1 MGLCS
6 SKIEPNVSKSKKHR
20 STDEV
25 HTNLDNL
32 SDAVVDINNTEDASV
47 RATLKDVEDKNKATP
62 IYANNE
68 NNSSTDNNDIKKS
81 SSLISKVDS
90 GIGKRSKPSSYEN
103 NIETPIPAENSSQM
117 KKYIISNPNV
127 KLSTSKL
134 IKDDM
139 INQNVNKSSLSM
151 SNTMDMSGVYSPLA
165 DLQDTPQKEDTYK
178 VLLLGVGESGKST
191 VLKQFK
197 ILRQGGYTQDELEKL
212 RSVIYKNLLDIVTD
226 ICKARNKYKIPVGEA
241 DIKDLK
247 GTIKDVDDFMNTL
260 RLSIDNRNEFITRNV
275 PLEELEIEDIVGLPS
290 KFFAYL
296 AILWKTPATQAL
308 LRSKHRKN
316 FHLLGNA
323 SYFIDSLER
332 ISKPDYV
339 PTVDDVLKARIQ
351 TSGIQETTVEMQEDN
366 IKLKIYDVGGQ
377 RVERKKWIQCFSNV
391 SILIFCVSLSDYDSP
406 LEEDPKIN
414 ALAESIQLF
423 DSIVNSK
430 WFVNTQ
436 VMLFLNKIDIFIK
449 KIKQSPLNTYF
460 PEYSGDPKDAKASVK
475 YILSLL
481 KARNRANLTIYPHV
495 TQATDSS
502 NIELVFATLAETV
515 LENKIKN
522 LGAI

>member
-6 SKIEPNVSKSKKHR
+6 SKVEPDLPKIEERR
-20 STDEV
+20 SAEDV
-25 HTNLDNL
+25 HTNIENL
-32 SDAVVDINNTEDASV
+32 SDEALDFNTNDASI
-47 RATLKDVEDKNKATP
+47 RAAP
-62 IYANNE
+62 IYADKDEHCSTE
-68 NNSSTDNNDIKKS
+68 NNDVKKTSSI
-81 SSLISKVDS
+81 ISKVDS
-90 GIGKRSKPSSYEN
+90 GTGKKTRFSTN
-103 NIETPIPAENSSQM
+103 ETNVESPIPLEGPTQL
-117 KKYIISNPNV
+117 KKYILNNPNV

-134 IKDDM
+134 LKDDM
-139 INQNVNKSSLSM
+139 VNQTANKNSLSM
-151 SNTMDMSGVYSPLA
+151 SNTRDMSGVYSPLG
-165 DLQDTPQKEDTYK
+165 DLQDTSQNEDTHK

-197 ILRQGGYTQDELEKL
+197 ILHQGGYTNDELHKM
-212 RSVIYKNLLDIVTD
+212 RPVIYKNLLEIASD
-226 ICKARNKYKIPVGEA
+226 ICKARRKYKIPVGES
-241 DIKDLK
+241 DIKNFKD
-247 GTIKDVDDFMNTL
+247 TIRDVDEFMNTL
-260 RLSIDNRNEFITRNV
+260 SLSIENRGDFITRNV
-275 PLEELEIEDIVGLPS
+275 PLEDAEVNDIVGLPP

-308 LRSKHRKN
+308 LKSKHRKN

-323 SYFIDSLER
+323 SYFVDSLER

-406 LEEDPKIN
+406 LEEDTKIN
-414 ALAESIQLF
+414 ALSESIQLF

-449 KIKQSPLNTYF
+449 KLKQSPLNNYF
-460 PEYSGDPKDAKASVK
+460 PEYSGDPDDAKASVK
-475 YILSLL
+475 YILTLL
-481 KARNRANLTIYPHV
+481 KSRNRANLTIYPHV

-522 LGAI
+522 LSAI

>member
-1 MGLCS
+1 M
-6 SKIEPNVSKSKKHR
+6 V
-20 STDEV
+20 
-25 HTNLDNL
+25 
-32 SDAVVDINNTEDASV
+32 
-47 RATLKDVEDKNKATP
+47 
-62 IYANNE
+62 
-68 NNSSTDNNDIKKS
+68 
-81 SSLISKVDS
+81 
-90 GIGKRSKPSSYEN
+90 
-103 NIETPIPAENSSQM
+103 
-117 KKYIISNPNV
+117 
-127 KLSTSKL
+127 
-134 IKDDM
+134 
-139 INQNVNKSSLSM
+139 NQTANKSSLSM
-151 SNTMDMSGVYSPLA
+151 TNTRDMSGVYSPLG
-165 DLQDTPQKEDTYK
+165 DLQDTSQNEDTHK

-197 ILRQGGYTQDELEKL
+197 ILHQGGYTKDELHKM
-212 RSVIYKNLLDIVTD
+212 RPVIYKNLLEIASD
-226 ICKARNKYKIPVGEA
+226 ICKARRKYKIPVGES
-241 DIKDLK
+241 DIKNFKD
-247 GTIKDVDDFMNTL
+247 TIRDVDEFMNTL
-260 RLSIDNRNEFITRNV
+260 TLSIENRGDFITRNV
-275 PLEELEIEDIVGLPS
+275 PLEDAEVNDIVGLPP

-308 LRSKHRKN
+308 LKSKHRKN

-323 SYFIDSLER
+323 SYFVDSLER

-406 LEEDPKIN
+406 LEEDTKIN
-414 ALAESIQLF
+414 ALSESIQLF

-449 KIKQSPLNTYF
+449 KLKQSPLNNYF
-460 PEYSGDPKDAKASVK
+460 PEYSGDPDDAKASVK
-475 YILSLL
+475 YILKLL
-481 KARNRANLTIYPHV
+481 KSRNRANLTIYPHV

-522 LGAI
+522 LSAI